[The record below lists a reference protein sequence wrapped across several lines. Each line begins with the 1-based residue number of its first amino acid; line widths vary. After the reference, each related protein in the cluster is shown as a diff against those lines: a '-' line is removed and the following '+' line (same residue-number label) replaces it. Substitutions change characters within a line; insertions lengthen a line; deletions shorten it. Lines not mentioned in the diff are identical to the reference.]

1 MKNQDVTPAEVSVR
15 KYLNADALNSSIK
28 DKFAEVFDPRCQ
40 KDVNLNLPDALMSG
54 FAMFQFKDPSLL
66 AFERRCKDETE
77 LQNIKNIYGIN
88 QVPAYSSMADIL
100 DPIDPEQLRPA
111 FLAPFRALQRG
122 KVLEKFQVLGNHYLL
137 ALDGTGSFSSN
148 KIKSDS
154 CQTKTNKQTGE
165 VTYYQQV
172 VGAALVHPDFNEV
185 IPLAPEIVS
194 PQDGDSKNDCERNAV
209 RRWLPKFR
217 NDHPNLKVIVIE
229 DALSANAPH
238 IQDLQEHHMHY
249 ILGVK
254 PGSHDFLYS
263 QVCSAYAHG
272 KMTEVSITDPKNPKK
287 EHLFH
292 FMNGIPLNKSNP
304 DLLVNFVGY
313 KEITPEKTKT
323 FDWITDF
330 EITSDNIWEI
340 MKSGRARWSIENE
353 TFNALKNQGYHFEH
367 NFGLGQKHL
376 SKVYV
381 NLMMLAFLV
390 DQVQQLACPI
400 FQAVLKKLKVKK
412 EIWDR
417 MRSLFRSYVIDSMK
431 TIFKAMLYGFERA
444 ELRAFDTS

>member
-1 MKNQDVTPAEVSVR
+1 MKKQGVKSTKIRVR
-15 KYLNADALNSSIK
+15 KHLNADALNVSIK
-28 DKFAEVFDPRCQ
+28 DKFIEVFDPRCQ
-40 KDVNLNLPDALMSG
+40 KDVNLYLPDALMSG
-54 FAMFQFKDPSLL
+54 YAMFQFKDPSLL
-66 AFERRCKDETE
+66 AFDRRCKDETE
-77 LQNIKNIYGIN
+77 LQNIKNIYEIN
-88 QVPAYSSMADIL
+88 QVPSYSSMKDIL

-111 FLAPFRALQRG
+111 FLTPFKALQRG
-122 KVLEKFQVLGNHYLL
+122 KVLEEFQVLGNHYLL

-154 CQTKTNKQTGE
+154 CQTKINKKTGE

-172 VGAALVHPDFNEV
+172 VGAALVHPDFKEV
-185 IPLAPEIVS
+185 LPLAPEMVS
-194 PQDGDSKNDCERNAV
+194 PQDGDNKNDCERNAV

-217 NDHPNLKVIVIE
+217 NDHPNLKVIVTE

-238 IQDLQEHHMHY
+238 IKDLQEHHMHY

-254 PGSHDFLYS
+254 PGSNEFLYS
-263 QVCSAYAHG
+263 HVYSAYAKG

-292 FMNGIPLNKSNP
+292 FINGVPLNKSNP

-330 EITSDNIWEI
+330 KVTRNNLWEI
-340 MKSGRARWSIENE
+340 MQCGRARWRIENE
-353 TFNALKNQGYHFEH
+353 TFNTLKNQGYHFEH
-367 NFGLGQKHL
+367 NFGIGQKHL
-376 SKVYV
+376 SKVYI

-390 DQVQQLACPI
+390 DQVQQMACPL

-417 MRSLFRSYVIDSMK
+417 MRSLFRSYVVDSMK
-431 TIFKAMLYGFERA
+431 TIFNAMLYGFERA
-444 ELRAFDTS
+444 QLKAFDST